1 MDREI
6 GQCGNCGGSVVVPT
20 VWMGVIPPV
29 PTCTRCGATAKPK
42 GPVIEMNPPRRV
54 PPPSRPAPENVLIN
68 EATQIPV
75 PKSRAQ

>member
-20 VWMGVIPPV
+20 VWLGVIPPV

-42 GPVIEMNPPRRV
+42 GPVIEMNPPDKGKPQTGTSQTRTYGGEYGEV
-54 PPPSRPAPENVLIN
+54 HV
-68 EATQIPV
+68 
-75 PKSRAQ
+75 